1 MKLYTENNKIIFPL
15 GLFLLT
21 FFLFS
26 YNTLSQEKMLESFNT
41 SSALS
46 DWKIYK
52 ADGVEAEISLAEGYS
67 GKGIKFDYNFTK
79 GTGYGGIQKLIPLDL
94 PENFQFSFY
103 LKAESPA
110 NNFEFKLIDNS
121 GNNVWWV
128 NNRNYSFPTE
138 WTKIKI
144 KKRHINFA
152 WGPTQDKSLKRIDR
166 LEFTIA
172 SYIGGKGTVWIDEI
186 KFEELPP
193 EDNSP
198 IQPSATASSELNKKY
213 SANNIVDNN
222 LNTEWKSNQEEPQ
235 NIFLDLKRRREF
247 GGIVID
253 WSKEDY
259 AKDFDVYLSTDNKEW
274 EKVYSVKEAR
284 GNKNYIRLKEEDAL
298 KIKIGLLKSSRGKG
312 FGIKEISVKN
322 VDYSADI
329 NNFFINL
336 AKDNQR
342 GYFPRY
348 LNEEGTFWTVVGVN
362 NDVKEEIGRASCRER
377 V

>member
-15 GLFLLT
+15 GLLLLT

-172 SYIGGKGTVWIDEI
+172 SYVGGKGSVYIDEL
-186 KFEELPP
+186 KFEELPDENQHLP
-193 EDNSP
+193 EP
-198 IQPSATASSELNKKY
+198 TFSASTELNEHSIKFISDKNPETYWQSVNKY
-213 SANNIVDNN
+213 DQFVEVDFH
-222 LNTEWKSNQEEPQ
+222 Q
-235 NIFLDLKRRREF
+235 IREF
-247 GGIVID
+247 GGIVIN
-253 WSKEDY
+253 WLKGQHAEDFSLWTSRD
-259 AKDFDVYLSTDNKEW
+259 KDKW
-274 EKVYSVKEAR
+274 EEVYSVESFKG
-284 GNKNYIRLKEEDAL
+284 GNSFIPLKEEETRYL
-298 KIKIGLLKSSRGKG
+298 RIHFHHKIGTDG
-312 FGIKEISVKN
+312 FAIKEIEIK
-322 VDYSADI
+322 DI
-329 NNFFINL
+329 QFSITPNDFFINV
-336 AKDNQR
+336 AKKYPR
-342 GYFPRY
+342 GYYPRY
-348 LNEEGTFWTVVGVN
+348 FNEEGTF
-362 NDVKEEIGRASCRER
+362 
-377 V
+377 